1 MVTIREKL
9 IEARRALAAG
19 DSDPAASLIAAA
31 LKHLREALLA
41 DGEGGGGT
49 GQHSSRYRA
58 LDEARRCANDARQ
71 HLEAGNA
78 AQASASLADALSA
91 LPK

>member
-1 MVTIREKL
+1 MVTIRDKL
-9 IEARRALAAG
+9 IEARRALAGG
-19 DSDPAASLIAAA
+19 DPELATSLITAA

-41 DGEGGGGT
+41 DSGDAGGT
-49 GQHSSRYRA
+49 DHRNRHYRA

-71 HLEAGNA
+71 HLMGGRAGRAN
-78 AQASASLADALSA
+78 ASLADALSA